1 MRKLLVPYYE
11 DSPLLSLI
19 YFYLV
24 SAHQHPCDVYPECRV
39 NLPAEGLPL
48 CKQRLLCVWN
58 WRGRHSSAQ
67 ASSKDPNSCKN
78 NPESCRERKPIHSSW
93 VAASLKVDNR
103 CQCFLKPSWCQ
114 QAEPNARPPSSPSV
128 LLHELCKGSG
138 LFQRQIC
145 LFLVDYGCSQSSF
158 SNWICTGQ
166 IKHHHLFRTAW
177 QQRGVSTS
185 WEVGRSYFPFLT
197 QIRYMLPSWEPRLLS
212 CLFHIFWPIAL
223 RTSF

>member
-1 MRKLLVPYYE
+1 MKIAF
-11 DSPLLSLI
+11 SFFFI
-19 YFYLV
+19 YFFLV
-24 SAHQHPCDVYPECRV
+24 SAHQHPSDVYPKCKV

-67 ASSKDPNSCKN
+67 ASNKDPNSCKN
-78 NPESCRERKPIHSSW
+78 NPESCWECKPIRCSW

-114 QAEPNARPPSSPSV
+114 QAEPHACAASSPSV

-138 LFQRQIC
+138 LFGRQMC

-158 SNWICTGQ
+158 SNWILQAG
-166 IKHHHLFRTAW
+166 
-177 QQRGVSTS
+177 
-185 WEVGRSYFPFLT
+185 
-197 QIRYMLPSWEPRLLS
+197 
-212 CLFHIFWPIAL
+212 
-223 RTSF
+223 